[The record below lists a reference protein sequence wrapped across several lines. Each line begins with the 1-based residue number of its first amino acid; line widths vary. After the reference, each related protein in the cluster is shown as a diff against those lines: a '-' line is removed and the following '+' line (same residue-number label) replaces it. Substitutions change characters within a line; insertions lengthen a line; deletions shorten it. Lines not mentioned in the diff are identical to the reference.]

1 MRNTITSSSEN
12 RLPVSKYA
20 FCGIGMLCAPSALQH
35 NYTYIASRLVFTER
49 AGVIYIW
56 MRNVFYII
64 SKRGERI
71 NRLLQRKSICCVY
84 EEHPN
89 KKRY

>member
-1 MRNTITSSSEN
+1 MRNTTWRHHLKIGF
-12 RLPVSKYA
+12 SKYA

-35 NYTYIASRLVFTER
+35 NYTYIASRLVFIER

-64 SKRGERI
+64 SKRGESKKLAAAEKH
-71 NRLLQRKSICCVY
+71 LLCV
-84 EEHPN
+84 
-89 KKRY
+89 